1 MLGAH
6 VPIGLLGPAVWPS
19 EAREEVDEDA
29 GEQKK
34 RAVKVA
40 SKMFSVS
47 IGDGQSKPRLTR
59 VVNRSLGN
67 RLP

>member
-1 MLGAH
+1 
-6 VPIGLLGPAVWPS
+6 VPVELLGPAVYPVLPA
-19 EAREEVDEDA
+19 EAEDE

-47 IGDGQSKPRLTR
+47 GRY
-59 VVNRSLGN
+59 
-67 RLP
+67 

>member
-1 MLGAH
+1 MPLE
-6 VPIGLLGPAVWPS
+6 LLGPAVYPVL
-19 EAREEVDEDA
+19 ERDEVVEDE

-47 IGDGQSKPRLTR
+47 SSHRTA
-59 VVNRSLGN
+59 
-67 RLP
+67 